1 MPRPKAPPRVK
12 GPYYEPRRGLYRV
25 RIFEAGGQRDVAFP
39 TEAEAVQ
46 AMAEL
51 GKLLAQPAERMLGA
65 RLDEYIAE
73 KQQRAKAKPETCR
86 EQLSC
91 LRRCFSEQLNADM
104 GAISP
109 RTAQALYQR
118 WVEEPVERTGKPREA
133 ATHRFYLRLAQGFF
147 GWAVRRGYLILN
159 PFKDVQP
166 VGRVSAGKPQLRI
179 EEARPFAETAFRLFD
194 ETGDVL
200 ALACVMPLYL
210 GLRASEVLRRR
221 VRDVDCGGSLLWIDA
236 GKTRNAR
243 RNLKVDAPELQQ
255 RLTKLASGRAPDE
268 PLFGM
273 GSTGQPRRRQ
283 SLHSAVRRICKSA
296 SVPLVCPHS
305 LRGLWATVSV
315 ESGAATS
322 AVAAALGHGSFA
334 VTARHYAQPEAVAGA
349 RSARVMELLDRE
361 RSGAPSAGVHID
373 QLSAEQIVARLSPDV
388 LAKIVELVAGL
399 PHRRGAS

>member
-12 GPYYEPRRGLYRV
+12 GPYYEPRRGLFRV
-25 RIFEAGGQRDVAFP
+25 RIFDAGGQRDVAFA
-39 TEAEAVQ
+39 TEAEAQQ

-51 GKLLAQPAERMLGA
+51 GKLLTHPAERTLGA
-65 RLDEYIAE
+65 MLDEYISE

-91 LRRCFSEQLNADM
+91 LRRCFAEQLGGDI

-109 RTAQALYQR
+109 RLAQSLYQR
-118 WVEEPVERTGKPREA
+118 MVDEPVERTGKPREA

-147 GWAVRRGYLILN
+147 GWAVRRGHLSTN

-166 VGRVSAGKPQLRI
+166 VGRVSTGKPQLRI

-194 ETGDVL
+194 ESGDVL

-221 VRDVDCGGSLLWIDA
+221 VRDVDCGGSLLWIDG

-255 RLTKLASGRAPDE
+255 RLAKLSSNRAPDE
-268 PLFGM
+268 PLFGH

-296 SVPLVCPHS
+296 GVPAVCPHS

-334 VTARHYAQPEAVAGA
+334 VTARHYAQPEAVSGA

-361 RSGAPSAGVHID
+361 RAGGAAASLD
-373 QLSAEQIVARLSPDV
+373 QLSAEQLVAKLSPAV
-388 LAKIVELVAGL
+388 LAKIVALVGKSAG
-399 PHRRGAS
+399 